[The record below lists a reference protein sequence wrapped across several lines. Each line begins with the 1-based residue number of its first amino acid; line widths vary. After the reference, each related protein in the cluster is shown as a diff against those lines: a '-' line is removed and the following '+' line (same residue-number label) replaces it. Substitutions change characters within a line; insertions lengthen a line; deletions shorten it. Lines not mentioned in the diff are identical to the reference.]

1 MKKQIKRKAGFTL
14 IETILVIAIIV
25 ILVPL
30 LIFGFSG
37 YLNKAH
43 NAAASM
49 SIHNSNVN
57 IANAE
62 IEDAIL

>member
-1 MKKQIKRKAGFTL
+1 MKKQIKRKTGFTL

-25 ILVPL
+25 ILVPI

-43 NAAASM
+43 NASASL
-49 SIHNSNVN
+49 SIHNSNVQT
-57 IANAE
+57 ANAE
-62 IEDAIL
+62 IEGAI

>member
-1 MKKQIKRKAGFTL
+1 MKKQFKRKAGFTL

-30 LIFGFSG
+30 LLFGATG

-49 SIHNSNVN
+49 SIHNSNVQT
-57 IANAE
+57 AAAE
-62 IEDAIL
+62 IEDAI